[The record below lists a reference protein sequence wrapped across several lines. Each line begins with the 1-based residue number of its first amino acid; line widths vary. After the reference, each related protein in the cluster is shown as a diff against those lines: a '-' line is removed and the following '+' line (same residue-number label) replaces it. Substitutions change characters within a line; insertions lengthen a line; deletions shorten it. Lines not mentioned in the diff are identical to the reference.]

1 MVESA
6 LIDVENK
13 TISCDMQ
20 IIDEK
25 IEEQIEESIAIF
37 IEAIEETENLSVIG
51 TAFNN
56 RSEEVFVIEDAN
68 STGLHIEVVISEIV
82 EKVKN
87 ITVAREFVKII
98 QGGRSPIILNGITRI
113 VGYFSRVNNWNRSK
127 IGELRDRRK
136 GEYSV
141 NGC

>member
-13 TISCDMQ
+13 IISCDMQ
-20 IIDEK
+20 NIDGK
-25 IEEQIEESIAIF
+25 IEESIAIF
-37 IEAIEETENLSVIG
+37 IEAIEGTENLSVIG

-56 RSEEVFVIEDAN
+56 RGEEVFVIEDAN
-68 STGLHIEVVISEIV
+68 SACLHIEVVISEIV

-113 VGYFSRVNNWNRSK
+113 VGYFSKINNWNRSK

-136 GEYSV
+136 WEYSV
-141 NGC
+141 NGL